1 MIMSFKQKKIKIE
14 PRIKLNHNIYT
25 PFRMLSINNFQ
36 IDGAGG
42 NVNTVC
48 TPDSMFQIPYFRQ
61 LVGSV
66 FCQWK
71 D

>member
-1 MIMSFKQKKIKIE
+1 MHE
-14 PRIKLNHNIYT
+14 YKLSYGDKLLVYT
-25 PFRMLSINNFQ
+25 HFRMLSINNFQ
-36 IDGAGG
+36 IHGAGG

-48 TPDSMFQIPYFRQ
+48 TPDSMFQIPDFRK

-66 FCQWK
+66 FCEWK